1 MLSHLLAPWL
11 ARRDIHYGWAMAGVT
26 FLTMLATSASL
37 GLPGVLIVPL
47 RAEFG
52 WGTGAIS
59 GPLAL
64 RLVPRDSKVG
74 RSATRRMAGLAN
86 RKAGVAQP

>member
-11 ARRDIHYGWAMAGVT
+11 ARRGIHYGWVMAGAT
-26 FLTMLATSASL
+26 FLTMLATSASV

-52 WGTGAIS
+52 WDTGAIS
-59 GPLAL
+59 APLAL
-64 RLVPRDSKVG
+64 RLALYGLVGPSAAFPVPVP
-74 RSATRRMAGLAN
+74 T
-86 RKAGVAQP
+86 